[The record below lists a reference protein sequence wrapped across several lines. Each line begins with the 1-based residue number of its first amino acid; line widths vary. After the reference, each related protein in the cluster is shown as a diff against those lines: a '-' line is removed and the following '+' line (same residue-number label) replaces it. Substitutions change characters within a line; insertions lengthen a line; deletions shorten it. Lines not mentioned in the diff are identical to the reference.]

1 MKRTLSKSHSE
12 MADESFEVHV
22 HSCVAQEWIQLLI
35 RRGIKGQNFFERNQL
50 TKNTLIFFPII
61 WEGPGIVPPKPVP
74 TFLLRLLL
82 FLRFISWLS
91 FNIKRIKSFFY

>member
-1 MKRTLSKSHSE
+1 MERTPSKSHSE

-74 TFLLRLLL
+74 TYA
-82 FLRFISWLS
+82 
-91 FNIKRIKSFFY
+91 FFYFGYYCFYASFLGFHLI

>member
-1 MKRTLSKSHSE
+1 
-12 MADESFEVHV
+12 MADGLFEVHV

-35 RRGIKGQNFFERNQL
+35 QRGIKGQNFFERNQL

-61 WEGPGIVPPKPVP
+61 WEGPGIVPPNPS
-74 TFLLRLLL
+74 LLVLLLLQLLL

-91 FNIKRIKSFFY
+91 FKIKRIKSFLLISY